1 MPAYKDNVHNTWY
14 CMFYF
19 EDWTDQKKKKKKCG
33 FKTEKE
39 ALEWESEFKLTAN
52 ANMDMKMIDFI
63 EIYFRDKNGEVK
75 DRTKKNKR
83 YIFVTFLLL
92 FY

>member
-19 EDWTDQKKKKKKCG
+19 EDWTDQKKKCG

-52 ANMDMKMIDFI
+52 ANMDMKMVDFI

>member
-1 MPAYKDNVHNTWY
+1 
-14 CMFYF
+14 
-19 EDWTDQKKKKKKCG
+19 
-33 FKTEKE
+33 
-39 ALEWESEFKLTAN
+39 
-52 ANMDMKMIDFI
+52 MKMVDFI

-92 FY
+92 LY